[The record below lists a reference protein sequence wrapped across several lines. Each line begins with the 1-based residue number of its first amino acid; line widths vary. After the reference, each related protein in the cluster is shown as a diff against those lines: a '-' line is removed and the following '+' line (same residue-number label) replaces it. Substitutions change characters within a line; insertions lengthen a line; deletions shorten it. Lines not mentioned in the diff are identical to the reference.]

1 MPLLVAPRSSHG
13 VALVDHHLLQRQQ
26 QQPHQQQQHQSLHPL
41 VSEDTL
47 QQCRRVQESGE
58 SAAERFTMS
67 KFKASSR
74 HSLYRQFYGGD
85 ESPPYEKPEDSE
97 PAEPEGREKPY
108 GKVWLSNEAQWHH
121 PIAMTPGQLPTP
133 AVSGSSLSGAPH
145 PPLSMVSLP
154 PSSTSS
160 STSLLPQ
167 HQHLHL
173 NSASLMSLREMMLQ
187 SPAGLGLLNADAT
200 GLGLLKRT
208 MLESLPSGSSSS
220 PFALGIPG
228 QLSSSSSAATA
239 TATYSLPS
247 MIPTS
252 VASLSQQ
259 QQQQQQQ
266 HHQQI
271 KKERDE
277 SDDAEM
283 DEREE
288 QLDERAAKHRRP
300 PSPTASQLAHR
311 PQLPASPFRMSDLP
325 PSSSASSSSSSAYYR
340 SNAQLHHHHHHIHQ
354 PSSATAAASGVTV
367 GHQPHLYHAGGSG
380 TSGTS
385 GTTVAAALSHQ
396 RQLQRDSAER
406 ELNLNSSAG
415 SGLRAKGERELL
427 PASTAP
433 HYHLH
438 HLTHPHPHLPQF
450 ANHRNDME
458 FFRDREPHDDE
469 DDERRRRMADSDTEQ
484 DEGRRQGQGQGADR
498 EHRDHR
504 FSAMASRAERDPP
517 DDVPSRKEHPTTAR
531 SKSSSP
537 DLSIKTPKSPSPPRS
552 HDDIDSDRDEGSDRE
567 NLSSPIQNER
577 PERTTPLN
585 LITDSSRRTPSPPQA
600 SSVPGGGLG
609 VALAALQN
617 HLPLSSLFLQNQLG
631 LGGLAGLSGQDLGML
646 QQALQAQQASLQQQL
661 QQYMLLQV
669 QGSAAASANG
679 NAAAAA
685 TAQAQAAAQFLMQNQ
700 VQQAV
705 AQLQALQKQQQMK
718 TTSSS
723 TPTPGAT
730 ATSSPLHSPSGSPG
744 LHHHS
749 TQTGSMI
756 GASQTTP
763 PNVNQMNVGGI
774 LTPSTPGSG
783 PHTPQLQKLVTAPRA
798 LEPSPEETTDLEEL
812 EQFAKT
818 FKQRRIKLGFTQGDV
833 GLAMGKLYGND
844 FSQTTISRFEALN
857 LSFKNMCKLKPLLQK
872 WLEDA
877 DSSISNPGGR
887 IFSPAA
893 LSNTM
898 ATPETM
904 GRRRKKRTSI
914 ETSVRVALEKAFL
927 VNCKP
932 TSEEISTLADNL
944 CMEKEVVRV
953 WFCNRRQKEK
963 RINPPNGME
972 SPTHSSA
979 SGELFPVANLVP
991 GLPSP
996 SSAAGGA
1003 GHYASHHQSH
1013 AGIKQE

>member
-1 MPLLVAPRSSHG
+1 MLL
-13 VALVDHHLLQRQQ
+13 
-26 QQPHQQQQHQSLHPL
+26 
-41 VSEDTL
+41 
-47 QQCRRVQESGE
+47 
-58 SAAERFTMS
+58 
-67 KFKASSR
+67 
-74 HSLYRQFYGGD
+74 
-85 ESPPYEKPEDSE
+85 
-97 PAEPEGREKPY
+97 
-108 GKVWLSNEAQWHH
+108 
-121 PIAMTPGQLPTP
+121 LP
-133 AVSGSSLSGAPH
+133 
-145 PPLSMVSLP
+145 
-154 PSSTSS
+154 SS
-160 STSLLPQ
+160 ST
-167 HQHLHL
+167 HL
-173 NSASLMSLREMMLQ
+173 SE
-187 SPAGLGLLNADAT
+187 P
-200 GLGLLKRT
+200 
-208 MLESLPSGSSSS
+208 
-220 PFALGIPG
+220 
-228 QLSSSSSAATA
+228 
-239 TATYSLPS
+239 
-247 MIPTS
+247 
-252 VASLSQQ
+252 
-259 QQQQQQQ
+259 
-266 HHQQI
+266 
-271 KKERDE
+271 
-277 SDDAEM
+277 
-283 DEREE
+283 
-288 QLDERAAKHRRP
+288 
-300 PSPTASQLAHR
+300 
-311 PQLPASPFRMSDLP
+311 
-325 PSSSASSSSSSAYYR
+325 
-340 SNAQLHHHHHHIHQ
+340 Q
-354 PSSATAAASGVTV
+354 PSSMVLSKVRSWAAA
-367 GHQPHLYHAGGSG
+367 
-380 TSGTS
+380 
-385 GTTVAAALSHQ
+385 
-396 RQLQRDSAER
+396 
-406 ELNLNSSAG
+406 
-415 SGLRAKGERELL
+415 
-427 PASTAP
+427 
-433 HYHLH
+433 
-438 HLTHPHPHLPQF
+438 
-450 ANHRNDME
+450 
-458 FFRDREPHDDE
+458 
-469 DDERRRRMADSDTEQ
+469 
-484 DEGRRQGQGQGADR
+484 R
-498 EHRDHR
+498 EHRD
-504 FSAMASRAERDPP
+504 RDR
-517 DDVPSRKEHPTTAR
+517 DRDRDREDNNNSVKRELLRTPSPTQR
-531 SKSSSP
+531 Y
-537 DLSIKTPKSPSPPRS
+537 LSIKTPKSPSPPRS

>member
-1 MPLLVAPRSSHG
+1 LVTFARVLRNVNLRTWRGWKIRFRHTWQCS
-13 VALVDHHLLQRQQ
+13 VLVW
-26 QQPHQQQQHQSLHPL
+26 
-41 VSEDTL
+41 
-47 QQCRRVQESGE
+47 CSG
-58 SAAERFTMS
+58 
-67 KFKASSR
+67 SR
-74 HSLYRQFYGGD
+74 LIFQDKIATSR
-85 ESPPYEKPEDSE
+85 EPPSPPKSRRCRSRRAAARCDM
-97 PAEPEGREKPY
+97 
-108 GKVWLSNEAQWHH
+108 LL
-121 PIAMTPGQLPTP
+121 LP
-133 AVSGSSLSGAPH
+133 
-145 PPLSMVSLP
+145 
-154 PSSTSS
+154 SS
-160 STSLLPQ
+160 STHLSEPQ
-167 HQHLHL
+167 PSSMVL
-173 NSASLMSLREMMLQ
+173 SKVRSWAAAREH
-187 SPAGLGLLNADAT
+187 
-200 GLGLLKRT
+200 R
-208 MLESLPSGSSSS
+208 
-220 PFALGIPG
+220 
-228 QLSSSSSAATA
+228 
-239 TATYSLPS
+239 
-247 MIPTS
+247 
-252 VASLSQQ
+252 
-259 QQQQQQQ
+259 
-266 HHQQI
+266 
-271 KKERDE
+271 ERDR
-277 SDDAEM
+277 DRDR
-283 DEREE
+283 DREDNNNSVKRE
-288 QLDERAAKHRRP
+288 LLRT
-300 PSPTASQLAHR
+300 PSPT
-311 PQLPASPFRMSDLP
+311 
-325 PSSSASSSSSSAYYR
+325 
-340 SNAQLHHHHHHIHQ
+340 
-354 PSSATAAASGVTV
+354 
-367 GHQPHLYHAGGSG
+367 
-380 TSGTS
+380 
-385 GTTVAAALSHQ
+385 Q
-396 RQLQRDSAER
+396 R
-406 ELNLNSSAG
+406 
-415 SGLRAKGERELL
+415 
-427 PASTAP
+427 
-433 HYHLH
+433 Y
-438 HLTHPHPHLPQF
+438 
-450 ANHRNDME
+450 
-458 FFRDREPHDDE
+458 
-469 DDERRRRMADSDTEQ
+469 
-484 DEGRRQGQGQGADR
+484 
-498 EHRDHR
+498 
-504 FSAMASRAERDPP
+504 
-517 DDVPSRKEHPTTAR
+517 
-531 SKSSSP
+531 
-537 DLSIKTPKSPSPPRS
+537 LSIKTPKSPSPPRS

-585 LITDSSRRTPSPPQA
+585 LITDSSRRTPSPPQT

-685 TAQAQAAAQFLMQNQ
+685 TAQAQAAAQFLMQNQNCSVGSCVPSVPSNTNGSNGSPVASAEGSPASRSSMQ